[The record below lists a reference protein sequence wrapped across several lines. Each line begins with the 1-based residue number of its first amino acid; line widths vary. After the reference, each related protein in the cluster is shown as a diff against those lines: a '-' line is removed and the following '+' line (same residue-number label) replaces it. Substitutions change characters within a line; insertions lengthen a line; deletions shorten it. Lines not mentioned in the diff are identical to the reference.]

1 MSTNGR
7 TRAWIEVRASALR
20 RNLRTLAEQLPEGT
34 AMIPMVKA
42 DAYGTGMLRA
52 ARTLESEQP
61 HAFGVATVAEGLAL
75 RAAGVERE
83 IIVFSPPA
91 PGRIAEAAA
100 DRLTLTVSDVATLSR
115 VADQG
120 SDARFHVEID
130 TGMGRAGFDWRAVG
144 EWGEA
149 VQEAAARAQWCG
161 CFTHFHS
168 ADIAGRNAVDRQ
180 WQRFTDALSRLAP
193 PDRDF
198 LVHAANSAAAFRAP
212 ELGGQGRAARPGI
225 FLYGGRAG
233 EGLPDPETVAS
244 LRARVLFIRDAP
256 PGSTLGYGATHR
268 AEGWERWATVGVG
281 YGDGLPRALSN
292 RGRAVVGGQ
301 NARIIGR
308 ISMDVTVVNITG
320 RDDVS
325 VGDVVTFMGYD
336 GDEVISA
343 DEIASLTDTIAY
355 EVLTGFTSRVP
366 RIWIDEGG

>member
-1 MSTNGR
+1 
-7 TRAWIEVRASALR
+7 
-20 RNLRTLAEQLPEGT
+20 
-34 AMIPMVKA
+34 MIPMVKA

-52 ARTLESEQP
+52 VRTLDTEAP
-61 HAFGVATVAEGLAL
+61 RAFGVATVSEGIEL
-75 RAAGVERE
+75 RSSGVERE

-91 PGRIAEAAA
+91 PGRISEAVD
-100 DRLTLTVSDVATLSR
+100 DRLTLTVSDLTTLTR
-115 VADQG
+115 VAEEG
-120 SDARFHVEID
+120 ERARFHVEID

-144 EWGEA
+144 EWRGA
-149 VQEAAARAQWCG
+149 VEEAAKRAQWCG

-180 WQRFTDALSRLAP
+180 WQRFTDALSGFTL
-193 PDRDF
+193 PDDDF
-198 LVHAANSAAAFRAP
+198 LVHAANSAAAFRVP
-212 ELGGQGRAARPGI
+212 EVGGPGRAARPGI

-233 EGLPDPETVAS
+233 EGLPDPEIVAS
-244 LRARVLFIRDAP
+244 LRARVLFTRDAP

-292 RGRAVVGGQ
+292 RGRALVGGREV
-301 NARIIGR
+301 RIIGR

-325 VGDVVTFMGYD
+325 VGDVVTFMGSD
-336 GDEVISA
+336 GDEAISA

-355 EVLTGFTSRVP
+355 EVLTGFTTRVP